1 MGKSR
6 YSNTNVNN
14 EILRN
19 SPEDGAVSSSFSATT
34 ISATTFFGG
43 GSGLNDISL
52 SGVTN
57 LQTELDTKLETSVFN
72 SYTGS
77 VVDVFV
83 SSGNANSVT
92 QQLSFTNTT
101 GGTFNVTN
109 SAALFSDNDINVT
122 GGTYNP
128 SNGCVTF
135 TTNSGTTFD
144 VCGFI
149 TGLTDTFVT
158 GGTLSGVDLILE
170 RSNGIDVSGIDL
182 SSLISGKLDIT
193 TFNTYTGDTQTILNS
208 KTDNTDFTSHTG
220 DTTIHYTK
228 DSINLSDL
236 GSSAHTHTISEVID
250 LQTEL
255 DSKIDSDVTNSGEIA
270 LIQSTGVV
278 ESSNDITYTLTGSSN
293 SKPTIGI
300 GLGGAANTKGGL
312 EINSFVDFNGQPFDY
327 FIYTGVGGQFQ
338 NFAGVGLFAISVH
351 TVGRVMSSGIHIF
364 SDERIK
370 KDIEISNS
378 KEDLETI
385 SKIEICDYK
394 YIDIVKGGTEKKVI
408 AQQVKKHYPLAV
420 NKGTDVIPCFMQQGE
435 LKNGIINL
443 ELDCV
448 VGDKIKLIF
457 PNGEEEITA
466 VIEVSDKIIKVD
478 STKNDKVF
486 VYGKEVNDY
495 QTVDYD
501 ALSMLNISA
510 TQELY
515 KIIKDLKA
523 EIEELKKNL

>member
-14 EILRN
+14 EILRD
-19 SPEDGAVSSSFSATT
+19 SPENGAVSSSFSATT

-57 LQTELDTKLETSVFN
+57 LQTELDNKVGGGNNLGGGNEVFKN
-72 SYTGS
+72 KSGTTLNFRTLTG
-77 VVDVFV
+77 
-83 SSGNANSVT
+83 G
-92 QQLSFTNTT
+92 TNTT
-101 GGTFNVTN
+101 
-109 SAALFSDNDINVT
+109 L
-122 GGTYNP
+122 
-128 SNGCVTF
+128 
-135 TTNSGTTFD
+135 TTIGDTIRVD
-144 VCGFI
+144 VNI
-149 TGLTDTFVT
+149 PPDANTFVT
-158 GGTLSGVDLILE
+158 GFTYDDVNVFTISQNDNTSFTANINILSGVTYYGD
-170 RSNGIDVSGIDL
+170 GSGLTNIP
-182 SSLISGKLDIT
+182 ISGVT
-193 TFNTYTGDTQTILNS
+193 N
-208 KTDNTDFTSHTG
+208 
-220 DTTIHYTK
+220 
-228 DSINLSDL
+228 
-236 GSSAHTHTISEVID
+236 

-300 GLGGAANTKGGL
+300 GLGGTANTKGGL
-312 EINSFVDFNGQPFDY
+312 EINSFVDYNGSPFDY
-327 FIYTGVGGQFQ
+327 FLYTGVGGQFQ

-351 TVGRVMSSGIHIF
+351 TVGRFMGSGIHIF

-370 KDIEISNS
+370 KDIEVSNS

-408 AQQVKKHYPLAV
+408 AQQVKKHYPIAV
-420 NKGTDVIPCFMQQGE
+420 NEGTDVIPCFMQQGE

-448 VGDKIKLIF
+448 VGDRIKLIYS
-457 PNGEEEITA
+457 NGEEEITS

-501 ALSMLNISA
+501 SLSMLNISA

-523 EIEELKKNL
+523 EIEELKKTCKK